1 MASSVEV
8 TAAVKIEQVRRK
20 WDHLGMSEPATRQLE
35 VVHEGPSFRLM
46 DYRCR
51 LPVLAKGPEEGPSD
65 HQIVFVRAGLFVV
78 DTPRGRVV
86 ADANKILFFSAGEPY
101 TVSHPIAGG
110 DDCLVLILSDR
121 ERQEL
126 LDAVDPKAA
135 DMSNVP
141 FRFTH
146 APASPRAAVLQRC
159 LLTLA
164 RIGATKL
171 ELEET
176 ALDLAEAAM
185 RAAQD
190 ASDSVS
196 PSVQERTVSCRRAA
210 IEAVKL
216 ILMRNVAEPPRLR
229 ELARKVG
236 YAPFHLVRT
245 FRAQEGLPIRR
256 YLARLRL
263 RLALERLAEG
273 GEDLT
278 GLALDLGYADHSH
291 FTNSFR
297 REFGMSPSRFR
308 SIANVRRL
316 KSAPEIGRQR

>member
-1 MASSVEV
+1 M
-8 TAAVKIEQVRRK
+8 
-20 WDHLGMSEPATRQLE
+20 E
-35 VVHEGPSFRLM
+35 VVYEGPSFRLV

-51 LPVLAKGPEEGPSD
+51 LPVLAKGPEEGTRD
-65 HQIVFVRAGLFVV
+65 HQIVFVRAGVFLV

-86 ADANKILFFSAGEPY
+86 ADPNQILFFSAGEPY
-101 TVSHPIAGG
+101 TVSHPIPGG

-135 DMSNVP
+135 DMSGVP

-146 APASPRAAVLQRC
+146 APASSRAAVLQRC

-164 RIGATKL
+164 RTKATPL

-185 RAAQD
+185 QAAVGQTP
-190 ASDSVS
+190 SVS
-196 PSVQERTVSCRRAA
+196 PAARERTVSSRRAA

-216 ILMRNVAEPPRLR
+216 ILMRNVATPPRLR
-229 ELARKVG
+229 ELARRVG

-245 FRAQEGLPIRR
+245 FRAQEGVPIRR
-256 YLARLRL
+256 YLTRLRL
-263 RLALERLAEG
+263 HLALEQLAEG
-273 GEDLT
+273 GKDLT

-291 FTNSFR
+291 FTNAFR

-308 SIANVRRL
+308 AIANVRRR
-316 KSAPEIGRQR
+316 KSVVG